1 MFFGMKMEEFI
12 ESEHSGIFRVELITK
27 NVVLGSSGTHFMHVR
42 VKGKPTW
49 NSLSQI
55 RVNKQY
61 SSRDLITFIT
71 SFTSSLEINNVVRE
85 AKSEVSKR
93 SETLAKRADPN
104 IFL

>member
-1 MFFGMKMEEFI
+1 MFSGMKMEEFM

-27 NVVLGSSGTHFMHVR
+27 NVVLGSSGTHFTHVR
-42 VKGKPTW
+42 VKGKPTG
-49 NSLSQI
+49 NSPAQI

-61 SSRDLITFIT
+61 SSRDLITFII

-85 AKSEVSKR
+85 AKSEVCKR
-93 SETLAKRADPN
+93 SETLAKRPDPN